1 MSAPGGSGL
10 PGSVA
15 GPGTTTP
22 SVRPAGPDDALCL
35 GVLAP
40 RVFLET
46 YAPEG
51 VRPALAR
58 EVLATLSP
66 AAFDAA
72 LADPASRLFVAEHAP
87 HRVGFVHL
95 VLGAVPPGPPLAHPA
110 EVLRLYV
117 QAPQAGAGLGTRLL
131 ARAEAAAAAAGA
143 RHVWLTAWVGNLR
156 ARAFYAARGYADRG
170 AADHWIE
177 GERFENRLFVK
188 ALPAGAVA
196 DRTGDADAPAR
207 TPAA

>member
-110 EVLRLYV
+110 EVLRL
-117 QAPQAGAGLGTRLL
+117 